1 MQNFARERFLLQ
13 AQDILISSVAKP
25 RLQSSR
31 HSDSKT
37 FTHHHQILRRS
48 DINQNFETFLA
59 LQKKNKKTQLWDP
72 WNATEILRDPRF
84 FKDHLLVRRYYLI
97 WLKFSELRFKISI
110 FGVEIVRHCGSNAW
124 GLRLY
129 ERKAYWVSR
138 VCYMSVK

>member
-59 LQKKNKKTQLWDP
+59 LQKKQQENPTVRPMKCDRNFARPKIFQGPFTSK
-72 WNATEILRDPRF
+72 EILSD
-84 FKDHLLVRRYYLI
+84 LAQI
-97 WLKFSELRFKISI
+97 LRIKI
-110 FGVEIVRHCGSNAW
+110 
-124 GLRLY
+124 
-129 ERKAYWVSR
+129 
-138 VCYMSVK
+138 